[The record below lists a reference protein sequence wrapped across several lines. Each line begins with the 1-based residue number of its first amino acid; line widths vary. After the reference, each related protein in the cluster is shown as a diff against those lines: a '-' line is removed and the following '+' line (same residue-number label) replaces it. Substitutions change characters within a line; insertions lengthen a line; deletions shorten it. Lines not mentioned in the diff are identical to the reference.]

1 MNNEEYI
8 LCAAIWY
15 NDGINHKNNSCPNV
29 ETGVVLMGHR
39 HYNIISLMPTGRDY
53 LKDHPERNLLGMDNF
68 EPIQGF
74 VTSTGRFVDRKEGV
88 EIAFAAGQVDEK
100 VLNCGRLM
108 SEDLY

>member
-1 MNNEEYI
+1 MVDKEYI

-15 NDGINHKNNSCPNV
+15 NDGQYHKGNSCPNV

-100 VLNCGRLM
+100 VLNSGRLM